1 MRIGLIG
8 AGNIGVHAHIP
19 AVQANEGMMIVAA
32 ADPTP
37 ERLAAAGEAAAL
49 TRKQLHADWSD
60 LLARDDIDAVIVAT
74 PQRFRPEIVIAAA
87 HAGKHI
93 LAEKPLALTPA
104 AAQEMIAA
112 ARANAVTLATVHNY
126 HFMPVYR
133 DIKEVLDSGEIGAP
147 EVAILNYLGVEDRPG
162 TAAYAPRWRHSAA
175 DSGGGVLM
183 DMLHVVYL
191 ANWMMGGAP
200 VAVSAWVDKRL
211 EGDGDVEDIA
221 LVRYRYPTGQ
231 ALVNMAWGVG
241 PGGVEIGGTRGRIV
255 MENANFATHPF
266 VPAERLS
273 VVTESGSRSWTPKE
287 AVAYGMAGIAGD
299 FRDAVAAGREPVAN
313 GEAGLGALDAVLGA
327 YVAGALGTE
336 VSLPIPAEHPVFS
349 KGSAGIGELDLPDTS
364 PVARRGLFG
373 MKVKS

>member
-1 MRIGLIG
+1 
-8 AGNIGVHAHIP
+8 
-19 AVQANEGMMIVAA
+19 
-32 ADPTP
+32 
-37 ERLAAAGEAAAL
+37 
-49 TRKQLHADWSD
+49 
-60 LLARDDIDAVIVAT
+60 
-74 PQRFRPEIVIAAA
+74 
-87 HAGKHI
+87 
-93 LAEKPLALTPA
+93 
-104 AAQEMIAA
+104 
-112 ARANAVTLATVHNY
+112 
-126 HFMPVYR
+126 
-133 DIKEVLDSGEIGAP
+133 
-147 EVAILNYLGVEDRPG
+147 
-162 TAAYAPRWRHSAA
+162 
-175 DSGGGVLM
+175 
-183 DMLHVVYL
+183 ML
-191 ANWMMGGAP
+191 MGGAP

-273 VVTESGSRSWTPKE
+273 VVSESGSRSWTPKE